1 MHQAST
7 TIKEEGKES
16 PHNYQFRKFLK
27 KTINS
32 EKEYKHSRQ
41 VKEASLAKKGRLKQ
55 S

>member
-7 TIKEEGKES
+7 TIKEEGITTQLSIQKV
-16 PHNYQFRKFLK
+16 LK

>member
-7 TIKEEGKES
+7 TIKEGITTQLSIQKV
-16 PHNYQFRKFLK
+16 LK